1 MNGSNEIYSIEHRAY
16 TSTNIMEQFKSPL
29 LFYREMHFENEWL
42 REEYTFTYYG
52 IKKAKEIVLNLQ
64 SNKVK

>member
-1 MNGSNEIYSIEHRAY
+1 
-16 TSTNIMEQFKSPL
+16 
-29 LFYREMHFENEWL
+29 MHFENEWL
-42 REEYTFTYYG
+42 REEYTSTKYYR